1 MVFRMLSDNKSD
13 PTLTSFWNKMA
24 HELFQNVE
32 DLYQQ
37 IETQF
42 SERPSEEGPGA
53 QMAVSSSITE
63 VSKD

>member
-1 MVFRMLSDNKSD
+1 
-13 PTLTSFWNKMA
+13 MA